1 MNLKGMTIPRKIDLT
16 FGIILLLMF
25 AIVTA
30 NYLGIDGIVHDAEKV
45 IAGNQLDNL
54 FAQKEVD
61 NLNWAAKVN
70 GLLTDEDV
78 TRQEVEVDDHKCS
91 LGQWLY
97 GDERKKTEV
106 LLPELAPLLQSLEE
120 QHRRLHESASEI
132 VRVYR
137 PTDPELAIRMAESE
151 TAHLEW
157 GNRIRD
163 DLLAGKKVLEN
174 VQTDPAKCQLALWMQ
189 SDAARRDYARGDA
202 EFRRLWDAIPPLYT
216 SLHQSAAEIE
226 QLLAAGKHEQAV
238 RHFHQ
243 ATGPLLQQ
251 LTESL
256 RQLKAKE
263 EKEMAGQRQADAIHA
278 KQMVPALEEVQGLLH
293 RIRKGAK
300 EAKAHVVDDNTMLEA
315 AYSTRTLFSL
325 LGILVI
331 FTGGLAAILIT
342 RAVIRPLRKV
352 SEQMDDGA
360 NQVAGAAAQLSGAG
374 NSLAEGAS
382 EQAAALEESSSSL
395 EEMAAMT
402 RQNAENATK
411 ADELMGEAG
420 ETVLTA
426 DESMKKLTQSM
437 EEISAASNDIQKII
451 KTIDEIAFQ
460 TNLLALNAAVEAARA
475 GEAGAG
481 FAVVAEEV
489 RNLAMRTAE
498 SARSTSGMIED
509 VLRKIG
515 NGSGLVRE
523 TSESFYIVTQ
533 ATTRIG
539 TLVSEIAA
547 ASREQAQGIE
557 QVNRAIS
564 EVDAVTQRNAATAE
578 ESASA
583 SAQLTA
589 QAASAKTIAAEMLR
603 MVGAKPKVEKK
614 QAITRALPA
623 SKRSAPISPASLRSR
638 SQNALP
644 AAAPQRESA
653 AKASG
658 RKAGTGKE
666 ARPASG
672 SKSPAEVIP
681 FDDDNFE
688 DF

>member
-226 QLLAAGKHEQAV
+226 RLLAAGKHEQAV

-243 ATGPLLQQ
+243 
-251 LTESL
+251 
-256 RQLKAKE
+256 
-263 EKEMAGQRQADAIHA
+263 KEMAGQRQADAIHA

-411 ADELMGEAG
+411 ADELMREAG

-515 NGSGLVRE
+515 KGSGLVRE